1 MFLEELEAIASSVQ
15 GSDGSEENEALSC
28 HCSVWNQ
35 RTSIPYADKLKEW
48 PYAGLPSILLGKR
61 ADPLP
66 STMQTI
72 SPDVY
77 VSSLTS
83 HVS

>member
-35 RTSIPYADKLKEW
+35 RTSIPYADKLKE
-48 PYAGLPSILLGKR
+48 
-61 ADPLP
+61 
-66 STMQTI
+66 
-72 SPDVY
+72 
-77 VSSLTS
+77 
-83 HVS
+83 